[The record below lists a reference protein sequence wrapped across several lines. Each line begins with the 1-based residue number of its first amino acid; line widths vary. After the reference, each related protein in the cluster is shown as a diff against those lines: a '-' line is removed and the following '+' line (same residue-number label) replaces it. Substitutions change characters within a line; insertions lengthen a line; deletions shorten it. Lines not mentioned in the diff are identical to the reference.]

1 MLNTKHYVAEV
12 HGLISLFSNFVCFQN
27 G

>member
-12 HGLISLFSNFVCFQN
+12 HDLI
-27 G
+27 